1 MYTGLLHLHS
11 LLAIAVIIGLI
22 LTIVFAFVNKP
33 INAGTRKVAK
43 ISMILLHTQFLVG
56 LILYFVSPKGFASFS
71 SANMSE
77 APLRFFFLE
86 HPFIGLISVALITI
100 GHAKLKRA
108 ADAVAVKP
116 IIIFYTLGLLLI
128 LSRFPFEYWSWLN

>member
-11 LLAIAVIIGLI
+11 LLAIAVIIGIL
-22 LTIVFAFVNKP
+22 LTIIFAFVNQP
-33 INAGTRKVAK
+33 VNANTRKFAK
-43 ISMILLHTQFLVG
+43 ISMILLHSQFLVG

-71 SANMSE
+71 GANMSE

-86 HPFIGLISVALITI
+86 HPFIGLISVVLITI

-108 ADAVAVKP
+108 ADAVADKP
-116 IIIFYTLGLLLI
+116 ILIFYSLGLLLI
-128 LSRFPFEYWSWLN
+128 LSRFPFQYWSWLN